1 MCARN
6 VVPRLRTSPTSDASS
21 KFSGRTPAISCLP
34 WAPPTRPRTSSGSRT
49 SAIGSLTV
57 SPSTVAGMKFIA
69 GDPMK
74 PATNRF
80 SG

>member
-1 MCARN
+1 M
-6 VVPRLRTSPTSDASS
+6 
-21 KFSGRTPAISCLP
+21 PAISCAALV
-34 WAPPTRPRTSSGSRT
+34 APTRSRTSDGSRT

-69 GDPMK
+69 GEPMK

-80 SG
+80 SGSL